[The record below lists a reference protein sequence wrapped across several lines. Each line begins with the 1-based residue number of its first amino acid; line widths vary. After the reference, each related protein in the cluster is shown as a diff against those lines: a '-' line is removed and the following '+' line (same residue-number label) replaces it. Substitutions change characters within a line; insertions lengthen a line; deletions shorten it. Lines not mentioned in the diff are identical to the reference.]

1 MSLGR
6 RRPLVGLLLVAACLA
21 GAPGRAGG
29 AAQAKATQAKA
40 AQALQARLDVLEKSR
55 REGRPP
61 AQKSFAATEQELNS
75 YLAQLRTMPPS
86 LSEVRVKLEKDR
98 VAVNGLLDLDQLQG
112 KLPTTGGMGALGLF
126 SGKVEVAL
134 SGRLWGDEG
143 FGRVELEQAS
153 VGALPLSPALL
164 APIVAQATR
173 GGRYPEGFDIQSPF
187 RLPYSARRL
196 RVLNGRA
203 VLEF

>member
-1 MSLGR
+1 MSLGSR
-6 RRPLVGLLLVAACLA
+6 HRLVGLLLVAACLA
-21 GAPGRAGG
+21 GAPGRAGD
-29 AAQAKATQAKA
+29 AAQARA

-61 AQKSFAATEQELNS
+61 AQKSFAATEEELNS
-75 YLAQLRTMPPS
+75 YLARLPTMPPS
-86 LSEVRVKLEKDR
+86 LSGVRVKLEKDR

-112 KLPTTGGMGALGLF
+112 KLPTAGGMGALGLF

-134 SGRLWGDEG
+134 KGRLSGDEG
-143 FGRVELEQAS
+143 FGRVELEEAS

-196 RVLNGRA
+196 RVQTGRA

>member
-1 MSLGR
+1 MSLGSR
-6 RRPLVGLLLVAACLA
+6 SRIVGLLFVAGCLS
-21 GAPGRAGG
+21 GVPGRAGD
-29 AAQAKATQAKA
+29 AQQAKA
-40 AQALQARLDVLEKSR
+40 AQGLQARLDVLEKSR

-61 AQKSFAATEQELNS
+61 AQKSFSATEAELNS

-86 LSEVRVKLEKDR
+86 LSGVRVKLEKDR
-98 VAVNGLLDLDQLQG
+98 VALSGLLDLDQLQG
-112 KLPTTGGMGALGLF
+112 KLPASAGGALALF

-134 SGRLWGDEG
+134 KGRLTGDDG
-143 FGRVELEQAS
+143 FGTVELEEAR

-164 APIVAQATR
+164 APMVAQATR

-196 RVLNGRA
+196 RVQAGRA